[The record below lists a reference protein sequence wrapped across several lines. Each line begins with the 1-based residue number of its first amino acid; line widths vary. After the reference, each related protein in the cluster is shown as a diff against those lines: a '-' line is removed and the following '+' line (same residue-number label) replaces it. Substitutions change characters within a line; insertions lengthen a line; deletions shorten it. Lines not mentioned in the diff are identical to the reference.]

1 MGLFDDLYDE
11 DNPLEPN
18 PFDEVF
24 SLDNIRLSP
33 QKLSQQE
40 KDKKSN
46 EQQETKE
53 TPAPTEKK
61 SNRFSHTIDVLAD
74 EETNEEKLVT
84 PPAPVFY
91 PKKKAQP
98 APAVGGGGGGNNPPK
113 KPPKEEEEAFTLINT
128 NEKTL
133 TQTKPPERTFEQID
147 NYVIKMIADTNN
159 TDKLI
164 DMIFNG
170 DLKNEYLEI
179 VHSVLDYYREK
190 GVNVPAEKSFDT
202 DTRINTIISNAE
214 QAYDKFK
221 EKAEDIQSFLD
232 CFYVNSDMKDLND
245 DNNFLTAIKKNV
257 RENEIKPSAIFNN
270 PAEIIKRASY
280 NIIVAEINNS
290 NVMQSLEIEAHAD
303 FVRKKSLSFSFGDK
317 SYSLTDMLDCFKE
330 AYSKKLC
337 EKISSKYYINEKL
350 DDYTKLESF
359 ITKDRQEDLKA
370 FVTGSGKPSKEFY
383 KDLKAYL
390 NDECKVLAKQKPFA
404 AFIK

>member
-24 SLDNIRLSP
+24 SLDNVRLSP

-61 SNRFSHTIDVLAD
+61 SNRFSHIIDVPLAD
-74 EETNEEKLVT
+74 EETNKKELVR

-113 KPPKEEEEAFTLINT
+113 KPPKEEEAFTLINT

-133 TQTKPPERTFEQID
+133 TQTKPPEKTFKEID
-147 NYVIKMIADTNN
+147 DYVIKII
-159 TDKLI
+159 TDNIQPNEMI

-170 DLKNEYLEI
+170 NLKNQYLET

-190 GVNVPAEKSFDT
+190 GVNVPAENSFDT
-202 DTRINTIISNAE
+202 HINSKISLAE
-214 QAYDKFK
+214 QAYERYK
-221 EKAEDIQSFLD
+221 EKSEDIQSFLA
-232 CFYVNSDMKDLND
+232 CYYENSDMRDLSD
-245 DNNFLTAIKKNV
+245 DNNLLTAIKEKV
-257 RENEIKPSAIFNN
+257 MASKITPSAIYDN
-270 PAEIIKRASY
+270 PVLTINRAG
-280 NIIVAEINNS
+280 NKILEAEINDS
-290 NVMQSLEIEAHAD
+290 KVMQSLEIEAD
-303 FVRKKSLSFSFGDK
+303 TKYEGQKISFSFGNK
-317 SYSLTDMLDCFKE
+317 SYGLTDMLNCFKE
-330 AYSKKLC
+330 AYSNKLC
-337 EKISSKYYINEKL
+337 EKISSKYIIKNGTLHYSKL
-350 DDYTKLESF
+350 NSF

-370 FVTGSGKPSKEFY
+370 FVTGSGKPSKEFH
-383 KDLKAYL
+383 KDLKSYL
-390 NDECKVLAKQKPFA
+390 KDECDVLADKKF
-404 AFIK
+404 FTR